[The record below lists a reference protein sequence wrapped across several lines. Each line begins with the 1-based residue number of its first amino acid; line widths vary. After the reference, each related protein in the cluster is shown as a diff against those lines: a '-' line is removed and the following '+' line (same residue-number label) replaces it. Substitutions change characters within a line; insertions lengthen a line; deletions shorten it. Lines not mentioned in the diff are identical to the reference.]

1 MCPAYEVKVVSVEEF
16 WNNVRPKSE
25 ADSTVVFTPALKIES
40 YICVVVALV
49 VIVYI
54 VHVLLLLFVLPR
66 NHNQLIS
73 TLELLAVSDFTWI
86 AAVSLGMILQLKKFT
101 IFPYQHEFYGKL
113 STSYLSFIWVFDLY
127 IYLKIFYILS
137 GSLTFASTWFCLYFL
152 SGSVF
157 FLLFHYTYSL
167 FLPEHL
173 CQGLTT
179 RDRKGGLCL
188 AHLLAAWFV
197 WNNL

>member
-1 MCPAYEVKVVSVEEF
+1 MGV
-16 WNNVRPKSE
+16 
-25 ADSTVVFTPALKIES
+25 
-40 YICVVVALV
+40 
-49 VIVYI
+49 
-54 VHVLLLLFVLPR
+54 
-66 NHNQLIS
+66 
-73 TLELLAVSDFTWI
+73 
-86 AAVSLGMILQLKKFT
+86 ILQLNNFT
-101 IFPYQHEFYGKL
+101 IFPYKHDVQFYGKL

-137 GSLTFASTWFCLYFL
+137 GSLSSASTWFCLYFL

-197 WNNL
+197 WNHLLFTNWLSEIEFSSSNFFHQYFVISIFSSPHLICSILLIFVTIIFCPSS